1 MPQGLGP
8 GMEKPDP
15 LPFLNRWDKDDGV
28 ARGLQ
33 AGQEVRLE
41 ENQTNISLA
50 GGLSKPWENAKSADT
65 LSNSGPCSERFEKS
79 SPTKALNET
88 NKESH
93 PNGLGLNLEAVN
105 EPIFR
110 GKWKKIAKEK
120 GKAQEEDMG
129 LKDPIVGNKRRDCME
144 NLSKVEG
151 RVQKKVCRV
160 ESCNNSS
167 DFLDKTAMSA
177 KQHRREK

>member
-1 MPQGLGP
+1 M
-8 GMEKPDP
+8 
-15 LPFLNRWDKDDGV
+15 
-28 ARGLQ
+28 
-33 AGQEVRLE
+33 
-41 ENQTNISLA
+41 A
-50 GGLSKPWENAKSADT
+50 GGLSKPWKNAKSADT
-65 LSNSGPCSERFEKS
+65 LSNGGPCSERSEKS

-93 PNGLGLNLEAVN
+93 PNGLGLNLEVVN

-110 GKWKKIAKEK
+110 GKWKKIAREK

-129 LKDPIVGNKRRDCME
+129 LKGPVVGNKRRDCME
-144 NLSKVEG
+144 NLSEAEG
-151 RVQKKVCRV
+151 RAQKKVCRV

-167 DFLDKTAMSA
+167 DFLDETAVST

>member
-1 MPQGLGP
+1 MGRVQATSLAPWVGSGYGKTRP
-8 GMEKPDP
+8 EPDP
-15 LPFLNRWDKDDGV
+15 LPFLNRWDKDNGA

-33 AGQEVRLE
+33 ASQEVQLE

-65 LSNSGPCSERFEKS
+65 LSNGGPCSERSEKS

-88 NKESH
+88 SKESH

-110 GKWKKIAKEK
+110 GKWKK
-120 GKAQEEDMG
+120 
-129 LKDPIVGNKRRDCME
+129 NC
-144 NLSKVEG
+144 
-151 RVQKKVCRV
+151 
-160 ESCNNSS
+160 
-167 DFLDKTAMSA
+167 
-177 KQHRREK
+177 